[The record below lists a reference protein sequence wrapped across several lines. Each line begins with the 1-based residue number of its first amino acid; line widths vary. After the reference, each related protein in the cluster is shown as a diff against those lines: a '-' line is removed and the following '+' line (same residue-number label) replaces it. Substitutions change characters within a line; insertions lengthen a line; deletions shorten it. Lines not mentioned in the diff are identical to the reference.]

1 MGSSPS
7 SFKLERRFGDGL
19 LGLAFDK
26 SAAGAGSVDTACA
39 WGSAYVGGDSPAS
52 TLVSSTVL

>member
-7 SFKLERRFGDGL
+7 SFELERRFGDGL

-26 SAAGAGSVDTACA
+26 SAAGAESVGTAWA
-39 WGSAYVGGDSPAS
+39 WGSAFVDGDSPVS
-52 TLVSSTVL
+52 TLVSSAVF